1 MNQLFASVGQSIG
14 QSISPSDEYSGLI
27 SFRIDQFDLPA
38 VQGTF
43 KSLLQNHSSKQ
54 SFLWYSVNLIVQL
67 FHQYITTGITIFLVY
82 GPLSAKWCLGFWIHC
97 LSWSQ
102 LSFQVSFNFIATVTI
117 HSDFG
122 APQNKVSHCFHCFP
136 IYLPWSDGTRYSDL
150 SFLNVAFKPA
160 ISLSSFTLKR
170 LFSSSSLS
178 AIRVVSS
185 AYLSLLIFLQ
195 TIDSSLCFIQ
205 PGISHD
211 ILCLLLK

>member
-1 MNQLFASVGQSIG
+1 ML
-14 QSISPSDEYSGLI
+14 
-27 SFRIDQFDLPA
+27 
-38 VQGTF
+38 
-43 KSLLQNHSSKQ
+43 SLLDNATLSSIHDYWRNHNLSVWTFVSKVM
-54 SFLWYSVNLIVQL
+54 SWLLNM
-67 FHQYITTGITIFLVY
+67 
-82 GPLSAKWCLGFWIHC
+82 

-102 LSFQVSFNFIATVTI
+102 LSFQASFNFIATVTI

-136 IYLPWSDGTRYSDL
+136 ISLPWSDGTKYPDL

-185 AYLSLLIFLQ
+185 AYLRLLIFLP
-195 TIDSSLCFIQ
+195 ISKAYDSSSLCFIQ
-205 PGISHD
+205 PVILHG